1 MVTARQITPGSIVR
15 FRERDWIVIP
25 GGDSDVLLLR
35 PIGSTETDSIGV
47 YLPLL
52 DAGLEAMEEGQF
64 PLPEPDRA
72 ADHVGGRLLH
82 EATRLLLRDGAAP
95 LRSLGRLSVR
105 PRAYQFV
112 PLVMALRLN
121 PVRLLIADDVGVGK
135 TIEALAIARE
145 LLDRG
150 EIRRIGVLCPPY
162 LCDQW
167 QREMREK
174 FHLDAAVVRPG
185 TLGRLEHEVP
195 ANLSLFAY
203 YPYFVA
209 SIDFV
214 KSERYRPS
222 FLQHCPELVIV
233 DEAHGAAQP
242 PGQHREQQLR
252 HELLKAVASN
262 PERHLLL
269 LTATPHSGV
278 EVSFR
283 SLLGLLRPDF
293 RDLDIERLSAS
304 QTGELARHFVQRRR
318 ADVERWIEETTF
330 PQRESSEETY
340 SLSPQYLQLFQD
352 VYTFA
357 RDLVRKGDELGGRRR
372 RLCYWSALSLL
383 RSVMSS
389 PAAAEAAFLSRL
401 GEETK
406 AESGEASLDVLEEAV
421 FDYTEREAIEDS
433 VPTAVLEET
442 GAEVKELFS
451 AAARTRLREFAQRAA
466 NLKNDAKAGM
476 SGDAKVEKLVNIV
489 GDVLREGF
497 NPIVWCR
504 FIPTADYVAEVLK
517 ARLSHRFPDLQ
528 VDSVTGT
535 LPEETRRERVKALA
549 ESPRRVLVATDCLS
563 EGVNLQD
570 HFTAVI
576 HYDLP
581 WNPNRLEQRE
591 GRVDRFGQAAPVVK
605 AILLYGSDNPV
616 DGAVLEVLIR
626 KARQIRAQLGVSVP
640 VPEESTTVVEAILAS
655 LFQRW
660 REPIQQLRFDA
671 PEFLPEQAQEFLRQW
686 ERAVQRERSSRAK
699 FAQRAIRP
707 DDVQQEL
714 AETDAV
720 LGDPAAVQR
729 FVRRALARLGASAEE
744 RGDLWTIPYD
754 RLPAAVREQVG
765 DRPQTWKVTFRS
777 PPPRELEG
785 VEVVGRNHPLVVALA
800 EYLLARALDPDD
812 GSPPAAR
819 CGAIF
824 TDDVDRLATLY
835 LLRLRYLL
843 REEQR
848 PTPLLAE
855 EAIVWGFEGTPEGSG
870 VHSLTPD
877 EALALLEKAEPSAN
891 IGPDERRQR
900 VARAIEWWRLPEVAA
915 GVQQVAEARAA
926 KVAQAHRRI
935 RRLARQPQVTVE
947 PCLPPDL
954 IGVYVLVPRPGR
966 A

>member
-1 MVTARQITPGSIVR
+1 MATVRTISPGSIVR
-15 FRERDWIVIP
+15 FRERDWIVMP
-25 GGDSDVLLLR
+25 GGDSEVLLLR
-35 PIGSTETDSIGV
+35 PIGSTESDSIGV
-47 YLPLL
+47 YLPLVET
-52 DAGLEAMEEGQF
+52 GLEAIEEGQF
-64 PLPEPDRA
+64 PLPDPEQA
-72 ADHVGGRLLH
+72 SDHVGGRLLH

-112 PLVMALRLN
+112 PLIMALRLS

-150 EIRRIGVLCPPY
+150 EIRRIAVLCPPY

-174 FHLDAAVVRPG
+174 FHLDAAVIRPG
-185 TLGRLEHEVP
+185 TLGRLEREVP
-195 ANLSLFAY
+195 ANLSVFAY

-252 HELLKAVASN
+252 HELLKAVAGN

-278 EVSFR
+278 EVSFK
-283 SLLGLLRPDF
+283 SLLGLLRAEF
-293 RDLDIERLSAS
+293 RDLDIEQLSAS
-304 QTGELARHFVQRRR
+304 QTDELARHFVQRRR
-318 ADVERWIEETTF
+318 TDVERWIEETSF
-330 PQRESSEETY
+330 PRRESREETY

-401 GEETK
+401 GEETRV
-406 AESGEASLDVLEEAV
+406 ESGEASLDVLEEAV
-421 FDYTEREAIEDS
+421 FDYTEREAVEDS
-433 VPTAVLEET
+433 VPTAVLEEA

-451 AAARTRLREFAQRAA
+451 AAARTRLREFARRAA
-466 NLKNDAKAGM
+466 GLNEDAVAG
-476 SGDAKVEKLVNIV
+476 SPCDNKVDKLVGIV
-489 GDVLREGF
+489 EGLLSEHF
-497 NPIVWCR
+497 SPIVWCR
-504 FIPTADYVAEVLK
+504 FIPTADYVADVLR
-517 ARLSHRFPDLQ
+517 ARLSPRFPNLQ
-528 VDSVTGT
+528 VDAVTGT
-535 LPEETRRERVKALA
+535 LPEETRRERVKALG

-563 EGVNLQD
+563 EGINLQD
-570 HFTAVI
+570 HFTAVV

-605 AILLYGSDNPV
+605 AVLLYGSDNPV

-640 VPEESTTVVEAILAS
+640 VPEESTTVVEAVLAS

-671 PEFLPEQAQEFLRQW
+671 PEFLPEQAQDFLRQW
-686 ERAVQRERSSRAK
+686 DRAVQRERTSRAK

-707 DDVQQEL
+707 DEVQREL
-714 AETDAV
+714 TETDAV

-729 FVRRALARLGASAEE
+729 FVRRALARLGAPADE

-754 RLPAAVREQVG
+754 RLPAPVREQVG
-765 DRPQTWKVTFRS
+765 DRPTTWKVTFRS

-785 VEVVGRNHPLVVALA
+785 VEVVGRNDPLVVALA
-800 EYLLARALDPDD
+800 EYLVGRGLDPDD

-824 TDDVDRLATLY
+824 TDAVDRLTALY

-843 REEQR
+843 GEEGR
-848 PTPLLAE
+848 PDPLLAE
-855 EAIVWGFEGTPEGSG
+855 EAVVWGFEGTPDGDGMNPLLPEG
-870 VHSLTPD
+870 
-877 EALALLEKAEPSAN
+877 ALDLLERAEPSAN
-891 IGPDERRQR
+891 ISPDERRQR
-900 VARAIEWWRLPEVAA
+900 VARAIDWWQLPEVAA
-915 GVQQVAEARAA
+915 AVQQLAEARATR
-926 KVAQAHRRI
+926 VAQAHRRI
-935 RRLARQPQVTVE
+935 RRLAKQPQVTVE

-954 IGVYVLVPRPGR
+954 VGVYVLIPRPGR